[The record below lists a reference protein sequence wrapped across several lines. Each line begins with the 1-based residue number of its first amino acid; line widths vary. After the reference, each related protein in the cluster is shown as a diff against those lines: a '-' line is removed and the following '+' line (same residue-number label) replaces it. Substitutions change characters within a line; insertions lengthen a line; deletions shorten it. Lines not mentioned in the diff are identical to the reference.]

1 MQRTNIEFM
10 KETLMISEGF
20 PTDASGSTNLK
31 AKCASL
37 CVLNEQSTF
46 HVRES
51 IIIAFIASLFVSAR
65 ANHDLAGVWEREIQD
80 RSNLTF
86 PI

>member
-1 MQRTNIEFM
+1 MNNQHFM
-10 KETLMISEGF
+10 
-20 PTDASGSTNLK
+20 
-31 AKCASL
+31 C
-37 CVLNEQSTF
+37 
-46 HVRES
+46 RES